1 MDGGLMPL
9 FVPFSFMCDV
19 FGQCSNLDVRDFVWL
34 LFTGTAMLIV
44 ACALAYYLVR
54 RART

>member
-1 MDGGLMPL
+1 MPL